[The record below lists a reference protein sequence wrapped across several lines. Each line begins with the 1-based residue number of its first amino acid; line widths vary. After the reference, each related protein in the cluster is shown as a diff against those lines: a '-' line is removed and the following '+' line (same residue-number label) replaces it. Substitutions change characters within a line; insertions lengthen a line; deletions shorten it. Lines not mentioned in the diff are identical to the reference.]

1 MSKCGFCRVS
11 PCVCGAR
18 WEDDEPEES
27 PMTQPEPTRDPRLLS
42 AAELER
48 LQVTFKD
55 RLHIS
60 GFEVRPLFAHIAA
73 QDQRH
78 AALCGLVTDV
88 RAILDMWHQ
97 KGNQHEYVVAWMEGL
112 ARRIKEIQAAQPP
125 GDERRG
131 GK

>member
-1 MSKCGFCRVS
+1 METTVTK
-11 PCVCGAR
+11 
-18 WEDDEPEES
+18 
-27 PMTQPEPTRDPRLLS
+27 EPTRDPRLLS
-42 AAELER
+42 ADQIAIAFHLLREVHPQVTEVVKAHIAALEAELQSRVEEAEDRANELANR
-48 LQVTFKD
+48 L
-55 RLHIS
+55 
-60 GFEVRPLFAHIAA
+60 AA

-78 AALCGLVTDV
+78 AALRGLVTDV

>member
-1 MSKCGFCRVS
+1 
-11 PCVCGAR
+11 
-18 WEDDEPEES
+18 
-27 PMTQPEPTRDPRLLS
+27 MTEPTRDPRLLS
-42 AAELER
+42 AADFAEIRKSFVMVYSIIRSDGTE
-48 LQVTFKD
+48 F
-55 RLHIS
+55 
-60 GFEVRPLFAHIAA
+60 RPAPALMDHIAA

-125 GDERRG
+125 ATPEP
-131 GK
+131 KEPA